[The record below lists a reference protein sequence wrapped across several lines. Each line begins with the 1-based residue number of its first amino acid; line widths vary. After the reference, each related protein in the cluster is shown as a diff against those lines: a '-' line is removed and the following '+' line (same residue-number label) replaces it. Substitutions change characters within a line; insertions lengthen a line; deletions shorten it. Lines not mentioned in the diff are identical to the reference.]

1 MGLEYVYIYICIYI
15 YIYINTY
22 LAMLHNVGNHIDQA
36 RSVDELGE
44 AAAALSE
51 GVDLAQG

>member
-1 MGLEYVYIYICIYI
+1 MATKLCVYIYVHIYI
-15 YIYINTY
+15 YLTR
-22 LAMLHNVGNHIDQA
+22 LHNVGNHIDQA
-36 RSVDELGE
+36 RSDVDQDE

>member
-1 MGLEYVYIYICIYI
+1 MDAKWKNEWNRYIYI
-15 YIYINTY
+15 Y
-22 LAMLHNVGNHIDQA
+22 LAMLHNVCNHIDQA
-36 RSVDELGE
+36 RSDDDHDE